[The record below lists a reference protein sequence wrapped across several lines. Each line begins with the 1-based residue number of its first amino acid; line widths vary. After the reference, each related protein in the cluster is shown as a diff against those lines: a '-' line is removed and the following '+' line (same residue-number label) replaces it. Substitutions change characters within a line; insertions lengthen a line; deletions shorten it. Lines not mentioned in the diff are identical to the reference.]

1 MSSWRQNRARR
12 EDYGGPVGAWGGG
25 MGVCHEVVV
34 SRAGLAKVGTLFGK
48 KVARPIPTGS
58 T

>member
-1 MSSWRQNRARR
+1 
-12 EDYGGPVGAWGGG
+12 